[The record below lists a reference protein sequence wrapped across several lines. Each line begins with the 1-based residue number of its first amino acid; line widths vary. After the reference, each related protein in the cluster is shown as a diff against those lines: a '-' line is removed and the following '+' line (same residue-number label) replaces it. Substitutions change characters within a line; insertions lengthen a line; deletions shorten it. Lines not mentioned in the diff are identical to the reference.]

1 MLQRLRLRFVM
12 ASMAALLVVLALVML
27 PVYYLVSNA
36 FSAQIEVILDL
47 LLDNGGDMPGW
58 ENVMPEMP
66 FRISMEQRYET
77 RFFSVFIDNND
88 QVQMVNTRSVF
99 SVNDEGAEQI
109 ARKVLGKKRKEGRYE
124 DDDAIYLFKSK
135 RGENGELIV
144 FVDCTSRFWIIR
156 QAVTYM
162 LSVGLIILLLFFLLM
177 GKLSKRIV
185 KPFVDNTERQKRF
198 ITNASHELKTPLAV
212 ISANTEMQE
221 IESGKSKWTEA
232 TMRQVER
239 LNRLVSELVT
249 LSRLDEKDEVVL
261 SEVDLT
267 ALVKEAAENFEQVMR
282 QQGKEFATEID
293 EEVKVKAEARSI
305 SELCSIFLDNAAK
318 YCDDGGLVTV
328 VLSARGKGARLSFSN
343 SYAAGENV
351 DYHRFFDRFYRE
363 DESQNSK
370 KSGFGIGLSIAQ
382 EIAKHLGARLQV
394 VYKAGVISFV
404 VNFR

>member
-47 LLDNGGDMPGW
+47 LLDNGGDMPGL

-156 QAVTYM
+156 QAMTYM

-249 LSRLDEKDEVVL
+249 LSRLDEKDEEVL
-261 SEVDLT
+261 SEVDQT
-267 ALVKEAAENFEQVMR
+267 GLVKEAAENFEQVMR
-282 QQGKEFATEID
+282 QQGKEFASEID
-293 EEVKVKAEARSI
+293 EEV
-305 SELCSIFLDNAAK
+305 
-318 YCDDGGLVTV
+318 
-328 VLSARGKGARLSFSN
+328 
-343 SYAAGENV
+343 
-351 DYHRFFDRFYRE
+351 
-363 DESQNSK
+363 
-370 KSGFGIGLSIAQ
+370 
-382 EIAKHLGARLQV
+382 
-394 VYKAGVISFV
+394 
-404 VNFR
+404 